1 MQYWGRCAYDKS
13 LFYLILAKES
23 LDLFLE
29 GERGSK
35 REGGSERR
43 RQGDRETGRQSLC
56 IYKYIYTYIHGV
68 DHSNI
73 VMSII
78 INGNRKGKNKRTNT

>member
-56 IYKYIYTYIHGV
+56 IYKYINTYIHIYIYTWSRSFKYR
-68 DHSNI
+68 HEHYH
-73 VMSII
+73 
-78 INGNRKGKNKRTNT
+78 KW